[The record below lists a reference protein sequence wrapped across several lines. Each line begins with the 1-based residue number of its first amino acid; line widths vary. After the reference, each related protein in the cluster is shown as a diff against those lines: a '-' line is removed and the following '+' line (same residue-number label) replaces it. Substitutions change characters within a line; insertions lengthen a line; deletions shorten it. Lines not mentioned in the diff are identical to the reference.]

1 MNVNCLHMI
10 KEFLLTKRYVIIA
23 PVMGSITFQ
32 IHQLNSKLLQ
42 FLKKMLFP
50 SLDVSKLEV
59 VYNQQTASPRGKVFF
74 V

>member
-32 IHQLNSKLLQ
+32 IHQLIKTTSV
-42 FLKKMLFP
+42 FKKMLFP